1 MSDSRLSQYK
11 EPYMLDDK
19 FLIWQFNRGRG
30 EALHRIYEKYKHDL
44 VTLAASLL
52 TDLDL
57 AEDVVHDVFIG
68 FVRSAGKFRLTGSLK
83 GYLCTCV
90 ANAARNCNKAE
101 RRRRHGAA
109 ETQRFASAQEAAPP
123 VSQVVLDEEFS
134 RLSQALDQL
143 PYEQREVLVLRVYA
157 GLTFAAIAAQQNASI
172 YTVQGRCRYA
182 LDKMRSFLTQTEPA
196 TLKLFSEASA
206 PRSREVTL

>member
-1 MSDSRLSQYK
+1 MSDDRLSQKK

-19 FLIWQFNRGRG
+19 LLIWQFNRGRG

-52 TDLDL
+52 TDLGL

-68 FVRSAGKFRLTGSLK
+68 FIHSAGKFRLTGSLK

-90 ANAARNCNKAE
+90 ANAARNVNKAE
-101 RRRRHGAA
+101 RRRRCGAGEA
-109 ETQRFASAQEAAPP
+109 ERHAAGQEADSPA
-123 VSQVVLDEEFS
+123 SQVVLDEEFR
-134 RLSQALDQL
+134 RLAQGLDQL
-143 PYEQREVLVLRVYA
+143 PYEQREVLVLRVYG
-157 GLTFAAIAAQQNASI
+157 GLTFAAIAAQQNTSI
-172 YTVQGRCRYA
+172 YTVQGRYRYA
-182 LDKMRSFLTQTEPA
+182 LDKMRSFLTQGEPA

-206 PRSREVTL
+206 PRSREVSL

>member
-1 MSDSRLSQYK
+1 
-11 EPYMLDDK
+11 MLDDK

-52 TDLDL
+52 TDIGL

-68 FVRSAGKFRLTGSLK
+68 FIRFSGKFRLTGSLK

-90 ANAARNCNKAE
+90 ANAARNCNKAD
-101 RRRRHGAA
+101 RRRRRGAV
-109 ETQRFASAQEAAPP
+109 EVQRIAAGQEAGPP
-123 VSQVVLDEEFS
+123 VSQVVLNEDFR

-143 PYEQREVLVLRVYA
+143 PYEQREVLVLHVYG

-172 YTVQGRCRYA
+172 YTVQGRYRYA
-182 LDKMRSFLTQTEPA
+182 LDKMRSSLAQVEPA
-196 TLKLFSEASA
+196 TLKLFSATSA
-206 PRSREVTL
+206 PRSREVTQ

>member
-1 MSDSRLSQYK
+1 
-11 EPYMLDDK
+11 MLDDK
-19 FLIWQFNRGRG
+19 LLIWQFNRGRG

-52 TDLDL
+52 TDLGL

-68 FVRSAGKFRLTGSLK
+68 FIGSTGKFRLTGSLK

-109 ETQRFASAQEAAPP
+109 EVQRRATAQEAGPP
-123 VSQVVLDEEFS
+123 VSEVTLNEEFD
-134 RLSQALDQL
+134 RLTEALDQL
-143 PYEQREVLVLRVYA
+143 PYEQREVLVLRVYG

-172 YTVQGRCRYA
+172 YTVQGRYRYA
-182 LDKMRSFLTQTEPA
+182 LDKMRTCLAQMEPA

-206 PRSREVTL
+206 PRSREVSL

>member
-1 MSDSRLSQYK
+1 MGDSRLSQWQ

-52 TDLDL
+52 TDLGP

-68 FVRSAGKFRLTGSLK
+68 FIRSAGKFRLTGSLK

-90 ANAARNCNKAE
+90 ANAARNYNKAE
-101 RRRRHGAA
+101 RRRRHGAGEVHRLA
-109 ETQRFASAQEAAPP
+109 GPREADPP
-123 VSQVVLDEEFS
+123 VSQVVLDEEF
-134 RLSQALDQL
+134 RQMTQGLDRL
-143 PYEQREVLVLRVYA
+143 PYEQREVLVLRIYG
-157 GLTFAAIAAQQNASI
+157 GLSFAAIAAQQNASI
-172 YTVQGRCRYA
+172 YTVQGRYRYA
-182 LDKMRSFLTQTEPA
+182 LDKMRAFLKETEPA
-196 TLKLFSEASA
+196 TLKLHSEAMA
-206 PRSREVTL
+206 PKSREVTL

>member
-1 MSDSRLSQYK
+1 
-11 EPYMLDDK
+11 MLDDK
-19 FLIWQFNRGRG
+19 LLVWQFNRGRG

-68 FVRSAGKFRLTGSLK
+68 FIHSAGKFRLTGSLK

-101 RRRRHGAA
+101 RRRRHGASEA
-109 ETQRFASAQEAAPP
+109 QRLASGQEAGSP
-123 VSQVVLDEEFS
+123 VSHVVLDEEFR
-134 RLSQALDQL
+134 RLTQGLDQL
-143 PYEQREVLVLRVYA
+143 PYEQREVLVLRVYG

-172 YTVQGRCRYA
+172 YTVQGRYRYA
-182 LDKMRSFLTQTEPA
+182 LDKMRSYLAQTEPA

-206 PRSREVTL
+206 PKSREVSL

>member
-1 MSDSRLSQYK
+1 M
-11 EPYMLDDK
+11 DDK
-19 FLIWQFNRGRG
+19 LLIWQFNRGRS

-52 TDLDL
+52 TDLGL

-68 FVRSAGKFRLTGSLK
+68 FIRSAGKFRLTGSLK

-90 ANAARNCNKAE
+90 ANAARNYNKAQ
-101 RRRRHGAA
+101 RRRRHMGLEDAMP
-109 ETQRFASAQEAAPP
+109 FGSEANSP
-123 VSQVVLDEEFS
+123 VSQVVLDEEFK
-134 RLSQALDQL
+134 RLSRALDQL

-172 YTVQGRCRYA
+172 YTVQGRYRYA
-182 LDKMRSFLTQTEPA
+182 LDKMRSFLMQTEPNA
-196 TLKLFSEASA
+196 VKLFPEVSA
-206 PRSREVTL
+206 

>member
-1 MSDSRLSQYK
+1 
-11 EPYMLDDK
+11 MLDDK
-19 FLIWQFNRGRG
+19 LLICRFNRGHS

-52 TDLDL
+52 SDLGL

-68 FVRSAGKFRLTGSLK
+68 FIRSAGKFRLTGSLK

-109 ETQRFASAQEAAPP
+109 EMQRLASGQEAAPP
-123 VSQVVLDEEFS
+123 ASQVVLDEEFR
-134 RLSQALDQL
+134 RLSQGLDQL
-143 PYEQREVLVLRVYA
+143 PYEQREVLVLRVYG

-172 YTVQGRCRYA
+172 YTVQGRYRYA
-182 LDKMRSFLTQTEPA
+182 LDKMRSFLTQTASP

-206 PRSREVTL
+206 PRSREVSL